1 MASNIPATWKRRAPP
16 TPITSPTGSPINSP
30 RHHFNDS
37 KAQLRV
43 DGLEPYILVSA
54 ITATASFEVLT
65 QGTFFA
71 DGTIYNSAGD
81 AIDWL
86 KVLVLISSSASCFLG
101 VYAVG
106 IFSFTILYSKAALAK
121 EEEEG
126 HELYQQFFNST
137 AKYRFKAFLSFYW
150 SLLLF
155 IVNPFL
161 FVIGYLPQEIRLPVG
176 IAAAFPIYF
185 CYQDWNEIIAM
196 ASIIFTTPA
205 THHSN
210 GSPIK
215 QNFRSG
221 LNSAAVATACH

>member
-1 MASNIPATWKRRAPP
+1 MTAYNSIPQN
-16 TPITSPTGSPINSP
+16 PIEQTSPAKEDVIIKRGG
-30 RHHFNDS
+30 
-37 KAQLRV
+37 AQLRV

-54 ITATASFEVLT
+54 ITSTASFAVVT

-71 DGTIYNSAGD
+71 DGTIYTASGD

-86 KVLVLISSSASCFLG
+86 KVLILISSSASCFLG

-106 IFSFTILYSKAALAK
+106 IFSFIIMYSKAALAK
-121 EEEEG
+121 EEEESQK
-126 HELYQQFFNST
+126 LYQQFFDST

-161 FVIGYLPQEIRLPVG
+161 FVIGYLPEDIRLPVG

-185 CYQDWNEIIAM
+185 CYRDWNEIIAM

-205 THHSN
+205 THSN

-215 QNFRSG
+215 QSFRSG
-221 LNSAAVATACH
+221 LNSAAVATVCH